1 MTHQVNL
8 PVKTLRRQLD
18 RREITSSQLLELALT
33 QIEAAPD
40 QGRRVYTR
48 VYTEAAQASAQ
59 AQDLLMNAQSPLSPA
74 AGIPVS
80 IKDLLDVKGE
90 ETKSASPVSNP
101 DGPARSDAL
110 VVTRLRA
117 AGAVIVG
124 RTNMTAYAFSG
135 VGRNL
140 HHGTPGNPH
149 DESRIP
155 GGSSSGTAVSVGAGM
170 ATVGIGSD
178 TGGSVRT
185 PAALCGL
192 VGFKPTQRRIPLQ
205 GVRPL
210 SWSLDS
216 IGPIATTVDCCH
228 IFDQIMAGESPTVL
242 APAALDGLR
251 IGVPDRVALDDLEP
265 EVAAAFEQS
274 LSMLSRRGAKIREI
288 KLPEV
293 SEMFELGGVSR
304 IIVAEAYTFLRREID
319 EISATTESVLG
330 ERLAAGADISAADYI
345 ETIRGRAQ
353 LMESISRTLAPID
366 VLAMPTVPLL
376 APTLDSLDEP
386 EEFLR
391 ANRLLIRNTSIG
403 NFLDLCSISLPAKT
417 EGSLPVGLM
426 LSAPAMYDKRL
437 LSIAKSVED
446 ALS

>member
-1 MTHQVNL
+1 MKNQVNL
-8 PVKTLRRQLD
+8 PVKALRRQLD
-18 RREITSSQLLELALT
+18 RGEITSKQLLEAALNR
-33 QIEAAPD
+33 IEAAPD
-40 QGRRVYTR
+40 QGQRIFTR
-48 VYTEAAQASAQ
+48 VYTDTAQASAQ
-59 AQDLLMNAQSPLSPA
+59 AQDLLLDAMPPLSPA

-80 IKDLLDVKGE
+80 IKDLFDVKGE
-90 ETKSASPVSNP
+90 ETLSASPVRNP
-101 DGPARSDAL
+101 GGPSQSDAL

-170 ATVGIGSD
+170 VTAGIGSD

-192 VGFKPTQRRIPLQ
+192 VGFKPTQRRIPMQ

-228 IFDQIMAGESPTVL
+228 IFDQIMAGEPPAEL
-242 APAALDGLR
+242 APAAVEGLR

-265 EVAAAFEQS
+265 EVATAFEQS
-274 LSMLSRRGAKIREI
+274 LAALSRHGAKVHEI
-288 KLPEV
+288 KLTEV
-293 SEMFELGGVSR
+293 DEMFELGGVSR
-304 IIVAEAYTFLRREID
+304 IIIAEAYTSLRREID
-319 EISATTESVLG
+319 EIRSATESVLG

-345 ETIRGRAQ
+345 ETMRSRAQ
-353 LMESISRTLAPID
+353 LIESISRTLTPID

-376 APTLDSLDEP
+376 APTIDSLEES

-391 ANRLLIRNTSIG
+391 ANRLLIRNTSIA
-403 NFLDLCSISLPAKT
+403 NFFDLCSISLPAKT
-417 EGSLPVGLM
+417 EGVLPVSFM
-426 LSAPAMYDKRL
+426 LTAPAMHDKRL
-437 LSIAKSVED
+437 LSIAKAVEN